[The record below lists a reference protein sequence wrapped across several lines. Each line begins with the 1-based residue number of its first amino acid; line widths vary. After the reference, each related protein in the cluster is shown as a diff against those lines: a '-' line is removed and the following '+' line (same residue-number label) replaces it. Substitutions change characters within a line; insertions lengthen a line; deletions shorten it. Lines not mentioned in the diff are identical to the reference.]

1 MCTSVLRRRKGKTTA
16 AIGLAV
22 RAAGTGK
29 QVVAA
34 RFLKTDQS
42 GEVEILKRLPEVML
56 IPCEKT
62 FGFTWKMTDEV
73 KQEAAD
79 YYKSMFETACRE
91 AVKRCEKAEDSRSR
105 KIQNNE
111 TCDVLLVLDDV
122 MGITWARC
130 AAHTAVHFLH
140 AAQVLAL
147 AFGQV
152 DMGVGA
158 QFLAEQRVGRFL
170 QGMGDQA
177 EIRQGVLRILQHRA
191 GLADAQAAGGRVG
204 PVVEL
209 FGRGPDARRGVCR
222 EAAARFVVQH
232 QADRRR

>member
-1 MCTSVLRRRKGKTTA
+1 MKSEINKEEKEKYMGCVHLYCGDGKGKTTA

-34 RFLKTDQS
+34 RFLKTNQS
-42 GEVEILKRLPEVML
+42 GEVEILKRLPEVTL

-91 AVKRCEKAEDSRSR
+91 AVKRCGKTEDSRSR

-111 TCDVLLVLDDV
+111 TCDVLLVLDEV
-122 MGITWARC
+122 C
-130 AAHTAVHFLH
+130 ASLSSGLLELADIVDFL
-140 AAQVLAL
+140 
-147 AFGQV
+147 
-152 DMGVGA
+152 D
-158 QFLAEQRVGRFL
+158 
-170 QGMGDQA
+170 
-177 EIRQGVLRILQHRA
+177 HRPA
-191 GLADAQAAGGRVG
+191 GLEVVMTGRKPPEELLLRADYVTEMEKIKHPFDRKI
-204 PVVEL
+204 L
-209 FGRGPDARRGVCR
+209 ARRGI
-222 EAAARFVVQH
+222 EY
-232 QADRRR
+232 

>member
-1 MCTSVLRRRKGKTTA
+1 MGCVHLYCGDGKGKTTA

-42 GEVEILKRLPEVML
+42 GEVEILKRLPEVTL

-91 AVKRCEKAEDSRSR
+91 AVKRC
-105 KIQNNE
+105 
-111 TCDVLLVLDDV
+111 
-122 MGITWARC
+122 G
-130 AAHTAVHFLH
+130 
-140 AAQVLAL
+140 
-147 AFGQV
+147 
-152 DMGVGA
+152 
-158 QFLAEQRVGRFL
+158 
-170 QGMGDQA
+170 
-177 EIRQGVLRILQHRA
+177 
-191 GLADAQAAGGRVG
+191 
-204 PVVEL
+204 
-209 FGRGPDARRGVCR
+209 
-222 EAAARFVVQH
+222 
-232 QADRRR
+232 DRRRITSVKPAMFCWCWTRSALLFLRDCWS

>member
-1 MCTSVLRRRKGKTTA
+1 MGCVHLYCGDGKGKTTA

-42 GEVEILKRLPEVML
+42 GEVEILKRLPEVTL

-73 KQEAAD
+73 KREAAD

-91 AVKRCEKAEDSRSR
+91 AVKRCGKTEDSRSR

-111 TCDVLLVLDDV
+111 TCDVLLVLDEV
-122 MGITWARC
+122 C
-130 AAHTAVHFLH
+130 ASLSSGLLELTDIVDFLISRSKAAVISIK
-140 AAQVLAL
+140 
-147 AFGQV
+147 G
-152 DMGVGA
+152 
-158 QFLAEQRVGRFL
+158 FLAERL
-170 QGMGDQA
+170 LS
-177 EIRQGVLRILQHRA
+177 I
-191 GLADAQAAGGRVG
+191 
-204 PVVEL
+204 
-209 FGRGPDARRGVCR
+209 
-222 EAAARFVVQH
+222 
-232 QADRRR
+232 

>member
-1 MCTSVLRRRKGKTTA
+1 MGCVHLYCGDGKGKTTA

-42 GEVEILKRLPEVML
+42 GEVEILKRLPEVTL

-91 AVKRCEKAEDSRSR
+91 AVKRCGEAEENGSKAPEE
-105 KIQNNE
+105 NNFCE
-111 TCDVLLVLDDV
+111 TCDVLLVLDEV
-122 MGITWARC
+122 C
-130 AAHTAVHFLH
+130 ASLSSG
-140 AAQVLAL
+140 LL
-147 AFGQV
+147 
-152 DMGVGA
+152 
-158 QFLAEQRVGRFL
+158 E
-170 QGMGDQA
+170 
-177 EIRQGVLRILQHRA
+177 
-191 GLADAQAAGGRVG
+191 LADIVDFLDHRPANLEVVMTGGN
-204 PVVEL
+204 
-209 FGRGPDARRGVCR
+209 
-222 EAAARFVVQH
+222 
-232 QADRRR
+232 RRRSCFCGLIT

>member
-1 MCTSVLRRRKGKTTA
+1 MGCVHLYCGDGKGKTTA

-42 GEVEILKRLPEVML
+42 GEVEILKRLPEVTL

-91 AVKRCEKAEDSRSR
+91 AVKRCGEAEENGSKAPEENNFCASLSSGLLELVDIVDFLDHRPANLEVVMTGRKPPEELLLRADYVTEMEKIKHPFDR
-105 KIQNNE
+105 KI
-111 TCDVLLVLDDV
+111 L
-122 MGITWARC
+122 
-130 AAHTAVHFLH
+130 
-140 AAQVLAL
+140 
-147 AFGQV
+147 
-152 DMGVGA
+152 
-158 QFLAEQRVGRFL
+158 
-170 QGMGDQA
+170 
-177 EIRQGVLRILQHRA
+177 
-191 GLADAQAAGGRVG
+191 
-204 PVVEL
+204 
-209 FGRGPDARRGVCR
+209 ARRGI
-222 EAAARFVVQH
+222 EY
-232 QADRRR
+232 

>member
-1 MCTSVLRRRKGKTTA
+1 MYICTAARKGKTTA

-42 GEVEILKRLPEVML
+42 GEVEILKRLPEVTL

-91 AVKRCEKAEDSRSR
+91 AVKRCGEAEENGLKALEE
-105 KIQNNE
+105 NNFCE
-111 TCDVLLVLDDV
+111 TCDVLLVLDEV
-122 MGITWARC
+122 C
-130 AAHTAVHFLH
+130 ASLSSG
-140 AAQVLAL
+140 LL
-147 AFGQV
+147 
-152 DMGVGA
+152 
-158 QFLAEQRVGRFL
+158 E
-170 QGMGDQA
+170 
-177 EIRQGVLRILQHRA
+177 
-191 GLADAQAAGGRVG
+191 LADIVDFLDHRPADLEVVMTGRK
-204 PVVEL
+204 PPEEL
-209 FGRGPDARRGVCR
+209 LLRADYVTEMEKIKHPFDRKILARRGI
-222 EAAARFVVQH
+222 EY
-232 QADRRR
+232 

>member
-1 MCTSVLRRRKGKTTA
+1 MGCVHLYCGDGKGKTTA

-42 GEVEILKRLPEVML
+42 GEVEILKRLPEVTL

-91 AVKRCEKAEDSRSR
+91 AVKRCGEAGSLGSEKL
-105 KIQNNE
+105 QNKEN
-111 TCDVLLVLDDV
+111 CDVLLVLDEV
-122 MGITWARC
+122 C
-130 AAHTAVHFLH
+130 ASLSSG
-140 AAQVLAL
+140 LL
-147 AFGQV
+147 
-152 DMGVGA
+152 
-158 QFLAEQRVGRFL
+158 E
-170 QGMGDQA
+170 
-177 EIRQGVLRILQHRA
+177 
-191 GLADAQAAGGRVG
+191 LADIVDFLDHRPANLEVVMTGRK
-204 PVVEL
+204 PPEEL
-209 FGRGPDARRGVCR
+209 LLRADYVTEMEKIKHPFDRKILARRGI
-222 EAAARFVVQH
+222 EY
-232 QADRRR
+232 

>member
-1 MCTSVLRRRKGKTTA
+1 MGCVHLYCGDGKGKTTA

-42 GEVEILKRLPEVML
+42 AEVTL

-73 KQEAAD
+73 KREAAD

-111 TCDVLLVLDDV
+111 TCDVLLVLDEVCASLSSGLLELTDIVDFLDHRPAELEVV
-122 MGITWARC
+122 MT
-130 AAHTAVHFLH
+130 
-140 AAQVLAL
+140 
-147 AFGQV
+147 
-152 DMGVGA
+152 
-158 QFLAEQRVGRFL
+158 GRKPPEEL
-170 QGMGDQA
+170 L
-177 EIRQGVLRILQHRA
+177 LRADYVTEMKKIKHPFDRKIL
-191 GLADAQAAGGRVG
+191 
-204 PVVEL
+204 
-209 FGRGPDARRGVCR
+209 ARRGI
-222 EAAARFVVQH
+222 EY
-232 QADRRR
+232 